1 MKIDLKNS
9 NRRLSFLCH
18 LPDIQIVWINP
29 WFNEAMFQEILLPSL
44 GNINDLN
51 H

>member
-1 MKIDLKNS
+1 MRIDFENS
-9 NRRLSFLCH
+9 NRRFSFLCH

-29 WFNEAMFQEILLPSL
+29 WFNEAMFQEILLPSS